1 MENVIKPKTTVMG
14 IGGAGIK
21 IARALSGLKGS
32 DWLNIGVAD
41 TNEAALN
48 DSGIADAFS
57 VGTEWTQ
64 GEGCGGDSARGA
76 RAFAHKTKK
85 KIDSFISGSSM
96 LILVG
101 GLGGGSA
108 TGGIPVISRSARK
121 LKIPTVCIVTTPFS
135 LEGKLRRDIA
145 EEGLRNLLPDAD
157 VVIPVPNDVLFT
169 SLDADTP
176 ISAAFTESDKAVAS
190 AVLGL
195 TEIMRCQNL
204 ISTDFADLK
213 ALLKGNKSLCYI
225 GLGVADDTM
234 DDRCAGAV
242 EKLFDSPLLGGKRIL
257 KDADAMLITVIG
269 GDDFNIGEMKQA
281 LDVLRNATGEDT
293 RIVSGINTDSVYTGK
308 IFITVVAIKY
318 DESSMP
324 AKKPAAS
331 ASGRPVKPWSKS
343 IIIPTEDA
351 VPGGELVQPELA
363 FQHTSRGYFTKAS
376 PTMYKGEDLDIPP
389 FQRQGITLDKG
400 AVI

>member
-1 MENVIKPKTTVMG
+1 MENIIKPKTTVMG

-21 IARALSGLKGS
+21 IARALSGIKGS

-48 DSGIADAFS
+48 DSGISDAFS
-57 VGTEWTQ
+57 VGIEWTQ
-64 GEGCGGDSARGA
+64 GEGCGGDPARGA
-76 RAFAHKTKK
+76 RAFAHKAKK
-85 KIDSFISGSSM
+85 DIEGFISGSSM

-121 LKIPTVCIVTTPFS
+121 LKIPTICIVTTPFS
-135 LEGKLRRDIA
+135 LEGQLRHNIA

-157 VVIPVPNDVLFT
+157 VVIPVPNDILFT

-176 ISAAFTESDKAVAS
+176 ISAAFAESDRAVAS

-195 TEIMRCQNL
+195 TEVMRCKNL

-225 GLGVADDTM
+225 GLGVSDETM

-242 EKLFDSPLLGGKRIL
+242 EKLFNSPLLGGKRIL
-257 KDADAMLITVIG
+257 KGADAILITAIG

-281 LDVLRNATGEDT
+281 LDVLRHASGDDT
-293 RIVSGINTDSVYTGK
+293 RIVLGLNTDSVYDGK
-308 IFITVVAIKY
+308 IFITVVAIEY
-318 DESSMP
+318 DESTMPVKKTSSVSSGSTHKPWNKSFIITTEDTMP
-324 AKKPAAS
+324 A
-331 ASGRPVKPWSKS
+331 
-343 IIIPTEDA
+343 
-351 VPGGELVQPELA
+351 GELVQPELA